1 MKKKWTRR
9 ELTLRPGMNELAQA
23 VIEQWV
29 KDGKPVSDIEGI
41 KCWKEVLNASEAKES
56 SRTSHEVQQAD

>member
-1 MKKKWTRR
+1 MKSKKKWTRK

-29 KDGKPVSDIEGI
+29 KDGKPVTDMEGI
-41 KCWKEVLNASEAKES
+41 QYWKEVLNASEAKKS
-56 SRTSHEVQQAD
+56 SRTSN